1 MLLGIRV
8 SPMVAEAWVLR
19 AGSYPALRFAEV
31 LRKWIVYYL
40 EKKELKTET

>member
-1 MLLGIRV
+1 MAV
-8 SPMVAEAWVLR
+8 EAWVSR

-31 LRKWIVYYL
+31 LQECNVYYL